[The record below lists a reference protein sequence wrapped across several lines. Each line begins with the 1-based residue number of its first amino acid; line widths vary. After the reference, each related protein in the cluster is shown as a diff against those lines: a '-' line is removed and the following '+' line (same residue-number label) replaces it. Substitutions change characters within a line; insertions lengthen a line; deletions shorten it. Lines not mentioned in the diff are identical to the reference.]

1 VSPPRVFPFSALAC
15 SCRSGFHGGCLFI
28 NWSIIILVFEQ
39 LVNKVRLQ
47 TNPDRD
53 GFGLSEAAS
62 TLAIAP
68 RKRLSVVDRERQILN
83 GAIQF
88 FATHGLSGQLRDL
101 AKSIGVTHTLL
112 YHYYPTKQA
121 LLDRVYAEVF
131 EGRWRSEWETLLDD
145 PRMSPAEKLTAFY
158 DDYTAN
164 ILTREFV
171 RILVFSGLTDH
182 SITDRFFE
190 MLRQRLFPRLIR
202 ETRKDRGASSR
213 ARATKRELEL
223 LMGLHGGIFYV
234 SIRRW
239 LYGQSVHSSDAF
251 GTFDQALIRD
261 RVDGYLAASRSLFA
275 APTIPPKKR
284 APNKQRSQKVVK
296 VQ

>member
-1 VSPPRVFPFSALAC
+1 VRV
-15 SCRSGFHGGCLFI
+15 
-28 NWSIIILVFEQ
+28 
-39 LVNKVRLQ
+39 Q

-53 GFGLSEAAS
+53 SFGRNETAS
-62 TLAIAP
+62 AHGIVP
-68 RKRLSVVDRERQILN
+68 RKRLGVVERERQILN

-121 LLDRVYAEVF
+121 LLDRVYVEVF

-145 PRMSPAEKLTAFY
+145 PRLSPAEKLTAFY
-158 DDYTAN
+158 DDYTSN

-171 RILVFSGLTDH
+171 RILVFSGLSEH

-202 ETRKDRGASSR
+202 ETRKDRGTSSR
-213 ARATKRELEL
+213 SRASKRELEL
-223 LMGLHGGIFYV
+223 LMGLHGGIFYI

-239 LYGQSVHSSDAF
+239 IYGQSVHSLDSF
-251 GTFDQALIRD
+251 GTFDRALIRD
-261 RVDGYLAASRSLFA
+261 RVDGYLAASRALFA
-275 APTIPPKKR
+275 VPSKDVSTAPRKKASR
-284 APNKQRSQKVVK
+284 QQAKKSESR
-296 VQ
+296 

>member
-1 VSPPRVFPFSALAC
+1 VRV
-15 SCRSGFHGGCLFI
+15 
-28 NWSIIILVFEQ
+28 
-39 LVNKVRLQ
+39 Q
-47 TNPDRD
+47 TNPERD
-53 GFGLSEAAS
+53 SFGLTEAAS
-62 TLAIAP
+62 SHGIAP
-68 RKRLSVVDRERQILN
+68 RKRLSLVDRERQILS

-145 PRMSPAEKLTAFY
+145 PGLSPSEKLTAFY

-171 RILVFSGLTDH
+171 RILVFSGLSEH

-190 MLRQRLFPRLIR
+190 MLRQRLFPTLIR
-202 ETRKDRGASSR
+202 ETRKDRGASLR
-213 ARATKRELEL
+213 ARASKRELEL
-223 LMGLHGGIFYV
+223 LMGLHGGIFYI
-234 SIRRW
+234 SLRRW
-239 LYGQSVHSSDAF
+239 LYGQSVHSLDAF
-251 GTFDQALIRD
+251 GTFDRALIRD
-261 RVDGYLAASRSLFA
+261 RVDGYLAASRALFA
-275 APTIPPKKR
+275 APSIPLKKR
-284 APNKQRSQKVVK
+284 TTNKQRNQKIVK